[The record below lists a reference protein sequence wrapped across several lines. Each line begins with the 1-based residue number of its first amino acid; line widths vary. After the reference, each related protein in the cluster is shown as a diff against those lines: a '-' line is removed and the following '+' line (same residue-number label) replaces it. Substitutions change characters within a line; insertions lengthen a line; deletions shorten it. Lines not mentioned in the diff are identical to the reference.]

1 MKKITFIF
9 LLFSIIFLTLS
20 QRINNV
26 SDLLILFGKTESS
39 LKEKKSF
46 YEENGIDLDFKELND
61 TNRVY
66 RITLS
71 VNPNLKYFKDKPFKS
86 PLPNNLNSELN
97 FKQALKSLKK
107 QDDVE
112 ILLKDK
118 KYNSITYLWK
128 VENPYNDLDPARK
141 TTGMRYDG
149 VLVEIEFNVE
159 NPGNIY
165 RIKITARHDYLS
177 ELGRKIYLSK

>member
-1 MKKITFIF
+1 MKKITSIVFLYF
-9 LLFSIIFLTLS
+9 LLSFSYA
-20 QRINNV
+20 QQINSIN
-26 SDLLILFGKTESS
+26 DLLVLFGKTESS
-39 LKEKKSF
+39 LPKDKSF
-46 YEENGIDLDFKELND
+46 YNENGIGLDFKELND

-71 VNPNLKYFKDKPFKS
+71 VNPNLKYFKNKPFKS
-86 PLPNNLNSELN
+86 PLPNNLNSEMN
-97 FKQALKSLKK
+97 FKQALKVLKK

-118 KYNSITYLWK
+118 KHFSITYLWK
-128 VENPYNDLDPARK
+128 VANPYNDIDPARK
-141 TTGMRYDG
+141 IKGMGYDG
-149 VLVEIEFNVE
+149 ILVEIEFNAHK
-159 NPGNIY
+159 PGNIY